1 MGEIEESKGISKL
14 QSIYQ
19 KNRFVLEN
27 IVFPVLLILYPLLKI
42 RQGIDVSDTTYSL
55 SNFQYFTSMDG
66 TWIVATFLSNVVGWL
81 MMSLPFG
88 ATLMGMYF
96 YTALVQSATAVIV
109 YRVFSKSV
117 PALPVFVGEVIALGL
132 CWCPSTILYN
142 YLTYLLMAAGMMLL
156 YKGIICENCRY
167 YVAAGVCLG
176 MNVAVRMP
184 NVVQMAFIVAVW
196 YGAFLFGGKWRR
208 AVTDTLWCI
217 LGYVIGF
224 GMPFG
229 VICIRYGT
237 GAYPSMVMNLF
248 AMTEKAT
255 DYKPSSMVA
264 GMFGDYFKG
273 LHWLIFAGIC
283 MLGGW
288 VLFVLQRKV
297 FADKRWAVIFC
308 KVIYGA
314 VLLVLLRFYWGRG
327 VFNFQ
332 YYEDGSVYYP
342 AVLLLI
348 VTVLMAVLCLCKK
361 RMPGE
366 CKIMAVL
373 VLVQILVTP
382 LGSNNYLYPI
392 INNMFVAVPFAL
404 WIGYL
409 WDRKQQAEG
418 MATENGVIEK
428 GQIEGAVTEEGV
440 TEERQA
446 EGATTEECIT
456 EKRQVKDVATE
467 EDVTEKRAVDWFGA
481 YRTVWIMPFCM
492 LVIFVLVQSVGFHLH
507 FSFRDGVEGEKR
519 DTTVSAPVKAAG
531 VYTTKDNAAWLS
543 ELAEYTDSVGLAGK
557 EVILYGEIPG
567 LGYFL
572 DMPPALSTFWPDL
585 DSYRMVEYE
594 RDMDGLESPPV
605 IITSSPIAA
614 WLNEDADGMNWFGVD
629 QEKLNAD
636 EKLQILSQY
645 MEERGYQ
652 ESFGNG
658 RYVVYVTGE

>member
-81 MMSLPFG
+81 MMCLPFG

-109 YRVFSKSV
+109 YRVFSKRV
-117 PALPVFVGEVIALGL
+117 PALSVFVGEVIALGL

-176 MNVAVRMP
+176 VNVAVRMP

-224 GMPFG
+224 GVPFG
-229 VICIRYGT
+229 VICIKYGA

-273 LHWLIFAGIC
+273 LHWLIFAGVC

-297 FADKRWAVIFC
+297 FADKQWAVIFC

-361 RMPGE
+361 RMPRE

-392 INNMFVAVPFAL
+392 INNMFVAVPFVL

-409 WDRKQQAEG
+409 WNRRQQAEG
-418 MATENGVIEK
+418 
-428 GQIEGAVTEEGV
+428 
-440 TEERQA
+440 
-446 EGATTEECIT
+446 
-456 EKRQVKDVATE
+456 VAT
-467 EDVTEKRAVDWFGA
+467 
-481 YRTVWIMPFCM
+481 VWVMPFCI
-492 LVIFVLVQSVGFHLH
+492 LIIFVLVQSVGFHLR

-519 DTTVSAPVKAAG
+519 DTTVSVPMKAAG

-543 ELAEYTDSVGLAGK
+543 ELAEYTDSAGLAGK

-594 RDMDGLESPPV
+594 RDMACLESPPV